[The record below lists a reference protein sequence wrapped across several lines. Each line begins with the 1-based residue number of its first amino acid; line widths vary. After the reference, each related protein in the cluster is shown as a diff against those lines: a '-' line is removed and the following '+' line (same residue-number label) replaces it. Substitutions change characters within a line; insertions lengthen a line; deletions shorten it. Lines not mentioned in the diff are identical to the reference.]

1 MTASA
6 APASQRAPQSRTES
20 AADLATAEF
29 RRLLGIQTPRVPV
42 WVQLHVTR
50 HPCLIDLNAR
60 GAL

>member
-1 MTASA
+1 MTSSASS
-6 APASQRAPQSRTES
+6 PSAPQRRPTARTES

-50 HPCLIDLNAR
+50 HPCLIDANR
-60 GAL
+60 